1 MPETLSRLRTSA
13 GFQPPLPMRPFL
25 VLLLAF
31 AVWPATARP
40 PNFIII
46 LADDLGWGDLSC
58 QGSATIS
65 TPRLDRLAREGARFT
80 DAYSAAP
87 FCSPSRAALL
97 TGRLPARAGLP
108 YVLFPTEH
116 HGLPEAEITLATLL
130 KTRGYAT
137 ACIGKWH
144 LGWAE
149 PFRPRR
155 HGFDEYFGLPHSNDS
170 NQWPVGEPFMQVMG
184 VEPLPL
190 IDGERV
196 VEAPV
201 DQSTLTRRYTERA
214 VAFIRANRERPFLLY
229 LPHTMPHIPQYA
241 SPEFAGK
248 SKGGLYGD
256 TVEEIDAST
265 GVILDTLRELGLD
278 RDTVVF
284 FTSDNGAPGGRG
296 NAGGANKNANAKT
309 KTPAKAPRF
318 PGRSLYGS
326 NGPLR
331 AGKGTTYEGGI
342 RVPLLVRWPGG
353 ITSGRVVDAPV
364 SLMDIFP
371 TCVRLA
377 GANPPTDRVID
388 GRELSPWFGAAPE
401 SEGPPRMLPH
411 YFGVQPQAVREGKWK
426 LLLAGIPAPAPRPV
440 SLWWEHLPTLFVT
453 QHRVLAAPE
462 LYDLSA
468 DPGEKEN
475 LAERHPEIVSRLAT
489 RAREFD
495 AALQRDRRPMQFTP
509 GPPPPPPGA
518 VRPARIPRG

>member
-1 MPETLSRLRTSA
+1 MRL
-13 GFQPPLPMRPFL
+13 FL

-31 AVWPATARP
+31 VVRTASARP
-40 PNFIII
+40 PNFVII

-58 QGSATIS
+58 QGSTTIS
-65 TPRLDRLAREGARFT
+65 TPRLDRLAREGVRFT

-116 HGLPEAEITLATLL
+116 HGLPEGEVTLATLL
-130 KTRGYAT
+130 KARGYAT

-144 LGWAE
+144 LGWDE

-214 VAFIRANRERPFLLY
+214 VAFIRDNRDRPFLLY

-241 SPEFAGK
+241 SPEYAGK

-256 TVEEIDAST
+256 TVEEVDAST
-265 GVILDTLRELGLD
+265 GVILDTLSELGLD

-296 NAGGANKNANAKT
+296 NAAGTNKNASAKT
-309 KTPAKAPRF
+309 KNPTKAPRF
-318 PGRSLYGS
+318 PGRSFYGS
-326 NGPLR
+326 NGLLR

-342 RVPLLVRWPGG
+342 RVPLLVRWPSGVAP
-353 ITSGRVVDAPV
+353 GRVVDAPV

-377 GANPPTDRVID
+377 GANPPADRVID
-388 GRELSPWFGAAPE
+388 GRDLAPWFTAGTAPE
-401 SEGPPRMLPH
+401 GSPRLLPH
-411 YFGVQPQAVREGKWK
+411 YFGVQPQAIREGKWK
-426 LLLAGIPAPAPRPV
+426 LLLAGIPAPEPRPV
-440 SLWWEHLPTLFVT
+440 SLWWEHLPALFVT

-475 LAERHPEIVSRLAT
+475 LAERNPEIVNRLAT

-518 VRPARIPRG
+518 IRPATAPLPAGRE

>member
-1 MPETLSRLRTSA
+1 
-13 GFQPPLPMRPFL
+13 MRHFL
-25 VLLLAF
+25 LLLAF
-31 AVWPATARP
+31 ASSLATARP
-40 PNFIII
+40 PNFVII

-58 QGSATIS
+58 QGSTTIS

-144 LGWAE
+144 LGWDE

-196 VEAPV
+196 MEAPV

-214 VAFIRANRERPFLLY
+214 VAFIRANRDRPFLLY

-241 SPEFAGK
+241 SPEYAGK

-256 TVEEIDAST
+256 TVEEVDAST
-265 GVILDTLRELGLD
+265 GVILDTLSELGLD

-296 NAGGANKNANAKT
+296 NAAGTNKNASAKT
-309 KTPAKAPRF
+309 KNPTKAPRF
-318 PGRSLYGS
+318 PGRSFYGS
-326 NGPLR
+326 NGLLR

-342 RVPLLVRWPGG
+342 RVPLLVRWPSGVAP
-353 ITSGRVVDAPV
+353 GRVVDAPV

-377 GANPPTDRVID
+377 GANPPADRVID
-388 GRELSPWFGAAPE
+388 GRDLAPWFTAATAPE
-401 SEGPPRMLPH
+401 GSPRLLPH
-411 YFGVQPQAVREGKWK
+411 YFGVQPQAIREGNWK
-426 LLLAGIPAPAPRPV
+426 LLLAGIPAPDPRPV
-440 SLWWEHLPTLFVT
+440 SLWWEHLPALFVA

-475 LAERHPEIVSRLAT
+475 LAERNPEIVNRLAT

-518 VRPARIPRG
+518 IRPPASSLPTGR